1 MLTIY
6 NQRDIYN
13 MQFTYS
19 ILKYF
24 MLIHDFEIRKNISKV
39 LIRNKDGDF
48 FQILGR
54 GLFVT
59 SKAKLDNNLN
69 KNYLKSC

>member
-24 MLIHDFEIRKNISKV
+24 MLIHDFEIRKNISKF

-54 GLFVT
+54 GL
-59 SKAKLDNNLN
+59 DNNLN